1 MNPSIPTFCKRL
13 SMSLLLCSAVLATP
27 VFAHSD
33 EYLDTVPGKHGG
45 QLRMAGPWHFEL
57 VLDKQADGSKAMPV
71 TLYLTDHGD
80 QPIATQ
86 GAVSKVTIISQN
98 KPVQVTLTAKAPN
111 LLVGE
116 AVYKAEP
123 ELKAVVQLTLNGES
137 QNARFTPLKPVP
149 AKAETHQHADAKGE
163 HHHH

>member
-1 MNPSIPTFCKRL
+1 MNRSIQTLCKQL
-13 SMSLLLCSAVLATP
+13 SMSLVLVSAVAATS

-33 EYLDTVPGKHGG
+33 EYLETVGGKHGG

-57 VLDKQADGSKAMPV
+57 VLDKQADGSKAVPV
-71 TLYLTDHGD
+71 PVYLTDHGD

-86 GAVSKVTIISQN
+86 GAESKVTIISQN

-137 QNARFTPLKPVP
+137 QNARFTPMAKTP
-149 AKAETHQHADAKGE
+149 AKAESHQHDATAGE